1 MTKLT
6 AKERTIKEGKI
17 CRRFGI
23 PMDQRNWTPGILAD
37 ALEIAL
43 EDLKNLRSS
52 PLGEKSWEEIQEKE
66 RRLGEENQLIDVLRE
81 MIERLSKKMEVT

>member
-1 MTKLT
+1 
-6 AKERTIKEGKI
+6 
-17 CRRFGI
+17 
-23 PMDQRNWTPGILAD
+23 MDQRNWTPGILAD